1 MLETALNVFQHTHN
15 SPRASA
21 ASAFSPLPAGIPD
34 PRRGRI
40 GGRRGIAA
48 PYPEGSRHAD
58 VAKKRIETDFAF
70 VGLVEHWGA
79 SVCLYHATFGG
90 RAASKVE
97 LRNLRPGGY
106 EAPENLASLRQGP
119 GQGLGGHAAENLR
132 RDFVVYA
139 AGKSKFLSDLAA
151 RAGVD

>member
-1 MLETALNVFQHTHN
+1 MLRNPLERFYSGYQHHMHDC
-15 SPRASA
+15 RACVNEGPNKTTFADYVAKVGSLYA
-21 ASAFSPLPAGIPD
+21 EYFG
-34 PRRGRI
+34 RGD
-40 GGRRGIAA
+40 
-48 PYPEGSRHAD
+48 AD